1 MGERPVTLHYDDRD
15 VNICY
20 VVKKTG
26 MRASSAKKAKE
37 PEAPCMTLTIF
48 SGIRIYECLTP
59 CTKYA
64 GVYLV
69 TPSLP
74 CVDVR
79 YRSPNL
85 VI

>member
-48 SGIRIYECLTP
+48 QESGSMNN
-59 CTKYA
+59 A
-64 GVYLV
+64 
-69 TPSLP
+69 LP
-74 CVDVR
+74 HVQNMQGCI
-79 YRSPNL
+79 S
-85 VI
+85 